1 MKLIKNEGEY
11 RDWMIRDYLH
21 LDDEASL
28 YSYLSPEELDGDLI
42 KNRPL
47 KYPCIGLITYGDSVI
62 EPAVTQFLYQDQIEE
77 WATTMQSAEK
87 RLM

>member
-11 RDWMIRDYLH
+11 RDWLIKDYLH
-21 LDDEASL
+21 LEDEASL
-28 YSYLSPEELDGDLI
+28 YSYLSPEELDDDLI
-42 KNRPL
+42 KNMPL
-47 KYPCIGLITYGDSVI
+47 KYPCIGLITYGNSNI

-77 WATTMQSAEK
+77 WATTMKTANK